1 MDKDTLALRHL
12 EVKELYVT
20 TVLNMS
26 KNVGAG
32 LATIGLAGS
41 GIGVGYVFGCLL
53 IAISRAPEHKEV
65 YFRYAILGFAFT
77 EAVGLLALMMAFLIL
92 FG

>member
-1 MDKDTLALRHL
+1 MDSNILLKNL
-12 EVKELYVT
+12 EIKELFVT
-20 TVLNMS
+20 TILDMS

-41 GIGVGYVFGCLL
+41 GIGVGYVFGSLL
-53 IAISRAPEHKEV
+53 IAISRAPEHKDT
-65 YFRYAILGFAFT
+65 YFRYAILGFAST
-77 EAVGLLALMMAFLIL
+77 EAVGPLALMMAFLIL